1 MSSVQK
7 ESKVVSKVVADI
19 GSERAVLS
27 GLCQYGKNGLIDIAD
42 IITIDTFTNENN
54 KALYNCL
61 SKLLEEIDKIDI
73 TSVIAKANELNL
85 QNLICKEK
93 LDLEY
98 LRSLFSF
105 PLLLENVRP
114 HAKRI
119 AKLEIVRKAQAKHVT
134 AYKALQEITGS
145 ESIDE
150 ILAVS
155 EKPVFE
161 LVDEISSN
169 RENNPT
175 KIGKDAEEHLKYLEE
190 NPCDNIGL
198 PTPFARFNKVIGG
211 GLRKG
216 YVDLIVTRPKGFKS
230 TTALSCGIHL
240 ALHNNIPIFYADTEM
255 DTKSQ
260 INRLVAQLAQV
271 DINDIETGRFGK
283 NASTKKRV
291 YDAAKKIKESPFF
304 HQSVAGCQFEE
315 ILSMARRW
323 VMKDVGLGKDQNALL
338 IYDYFKLMDPTI
350 LSNMQEHQAIGF
362 QISKLTDFCKQYGL
376 SCLTFAQLNRS
387 GIDKDTSDIIS
398 QSDRLLWLAASAS
411 FLRRKTSEEIVH
423 DGPENGNLKLKTI
436 ECRFGRG
443 LDDNDHINFQ
453 VIGEMFTLRELN
465 TNFDVAK
472 KKAVLT
478 ETTDSVDF

>member
-1 MSSVQK
+1 MSVVQK
-7 ESKVVSKVVADI
+7 ESKVVQKIVCDV

-27 GLCQYGKNGLIDIAD
+27 GLCQYGKDGLVDISD
-42 IITIDTFTNENN
+42 IITVDTFTNENN
-54 KALYNCL
+54 KALFQCISN
-61 SKLLEEIDKIDI
+61 LLEEINKIDI

-85 QNLICKEK
+85 EKLICKEK

-98 LRSLFSF
+98 LRSLFTF

-150 ILAVS
+150 ILATS

-161 LVDEISSN
+161 LIDEISSN
-169 RENNPT
+169 RENNPV
-175 KIGKDAEEHLKYLEE
+175 KLGKNAEEHLKDLEE
-190 NPCDNIGL
+190 NPCENIGL
-198 PTPFARFNKVIGG
+198 PTPFPRFNKVIGG

-240 ALHNNIPIFYADTEM
+240 ALNNIPVFYADTEM

-260 INRLVAQLAQV
+260 IGRLIAQRAQV
-271 DINDIETGRFGK
+271 DINDIETGRFGQ
-283 NASTKKRV
+283 NPITRKKV
-291 YDAAKKIKESPFF
+291 YDAAKLIKDSPFF
-304 HQSVAGCQFEE
+304 HQSVAGCQFDE

-338 IYDYFKLMDPTI
+338 IYDYFKLMDPSI
-350 LSNMQEHQAIGF
+350 LKDMQEHQAVGF
-362 QISKLTDFCKQYGL
+362 QISKLTDFCKEYGL

-411 FLRRKTSEEIVH
+411 FLRRKTSEEITH

-436 ECRFGRG
+436 ECRFGSG
-443 LDDNDHINFQ
+443 LNDNDHINFQ
-453 VIGEMFTLRELN
+453 VTGEMFTLKELN
-465 TNFDVAK
+465 TNFDVSK
-472 KKAVLT
+472 KKAIIT